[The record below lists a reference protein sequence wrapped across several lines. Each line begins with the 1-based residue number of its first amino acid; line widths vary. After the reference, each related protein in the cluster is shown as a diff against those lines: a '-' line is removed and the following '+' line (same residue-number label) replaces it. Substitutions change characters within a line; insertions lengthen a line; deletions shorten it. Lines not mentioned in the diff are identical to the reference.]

1 MMQLRSIFL
10 LVFGIS
16 GLWASGQNASADFYR
31 INKAYQ
37 ASENLLVVMKI
48 NAYRSW
54 ADKVSY
60 EQKNCTIKKN
70 GPQKYTNIEQA
81 ITIANKNYSL
91 TVDHEQKKI
100 LLLPAR
106 ITETPFSDR
115 EILMPK
121 LDSVL
126 LKVCKKVEFNKE
138 ADGNHSYQ
146 FTMEAGDYEKM
157 KIVFSPKTYL
167 LQRITFYYRD
177 AQQFDGYGPEQ
188 KPRLEIQYTKTEF
201 PKSMD
206 ESDFTYANYLV
217 KQGNKLVC
225 RPQYKSYQL
234 INQLSR

>member
-1 MMQLRSIFL
+1 MIHLRGIFL
-10 LVFGIS
+10 LLLCIP
-16 GLWASGQNASADFYR
+16 GLWVSGQNASADFYR

-37 ASENLLVVMKI
+37 ASDKLLVVMKI

-54 ADKVSY
+54 TDKVSY
-60 EQKNCTIKKN
+60 EQKNCTIKKS
-70 GPQKYTNIEQA
+70 GPQKYTNMEQA
-81 ITIANKNYSL
+81 ITIANTNYSL

-115 EILMPK
+115 EMLIPK

-126 LKVCKKVEFNKE
+126 LKVCKKVEFSKE
-138 ADGNHSYQ
+138 ADGNYCYQ
-146 FTMEAGDYEKM
+146 FIMERGDYEKM

-167 LQRITFYYRD
+167 LQRITFYYRE

-188 KPRLEIQYTKTEF
+188 KPRLEIQYSKTEF
-201 PKSMD
+201 PKD
-206 ESDFTYANYLV
+206 INEADFTYADYLV
-217 KQGNKLVC
+217 KQGSKLVC

>member
-10 LVFGIS
+10 LVLSIPC
-16 GLWASGQNASADFYR
+16 LWVYGQNASADFYR

-54 ADKVSY
+54 VDKTSY

-81 ITIANKNYSL
+81 ITIANRDYSL
-91 TVDHEQKKI
+91 TVDHGQKKI

-126 LKVCKKVEFNKE
+126 LKVCKKVEFSKE
-138 ADGNHSYQ
+138 GDGNYCYQ
-146 FTMEAGDYEKM
+146 FIMEGGDYEKM

-167 LQRITFYYRD
+167 LQKITFYYRE

-188 KPRLEIQYTKTEF
+188 KPRLEIHYTKTEF
-201 PKSMD
+201 PKNMD
-206 ESDFTYANYLV
+206 EADFTYTNYLV

-225 RPQYKSYQL
+225 KPQYKSYQL